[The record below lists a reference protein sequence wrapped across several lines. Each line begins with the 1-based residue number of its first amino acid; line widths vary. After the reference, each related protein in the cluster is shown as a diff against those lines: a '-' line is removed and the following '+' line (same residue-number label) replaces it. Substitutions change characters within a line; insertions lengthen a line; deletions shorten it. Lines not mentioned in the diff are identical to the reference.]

1 MRPFE
6 HQTREGNRR
15 YQPPG
20 KYRWGG
26 TRQGGQTQTAKFRRR
41 LVKKAGFRETG
52 GLDFFFTG
60 PNRRWKLQNER
71 REGRS
76 VPEPRSGDRHLP
88 PVVLMA
94 AAGRVGTACFSVVVP
109 MWIWSERRHRDSR
122 ACWPC
127 LCFGLFGARIYLF
140 IKNKIKGELAKS
152 TVQRGLL
159 NAESVSP
166 PQHWLFFCMGFD
178 FALFVDKSTGFQ
190 VPYSSFHICLL
201 VLTIHWCASL

>member
-1 MRPFE
+1 MGRNKTRRPDPD
-6 HQTREGNRR
+6 REI
-15 YQPPG
+15 PPPIS
-20 KYRWGG
+20 
-26 TRQGGQTQTAKFRRR
+26 QESR
-41 LVKKAGFRETG
+41 LQRDGRIR
-52 GLDFFFTG
+52 FFFTG

-94 AAGRVGTACFSVVVP
+94 AAVRVGTACFSVVVP

-159 NAESVSP
+159 NAESVS
-166 PQHWLFFCMGFD
+166 HRSTDFFFYGIWLCSVFSSKKK
-178 FALFVDKSTGFQ
+178 ALCRKKISR
-190 VPYSSFHICLL
+190 HIK
-201 VLTIHWCASL
+201 LTIHAWSTKCRWN